1 MTKDHLQQVIFG
13 YEPVIVPGVVL
24 AVYKYGLQEVS
35 AQLYIG
41 IRTAAGG
48 RCVSSVDGPFSL
60 LAACEEV
67 SVVLRC
73 VS

>member
-13 YEPVIVPGVVL
+13 YEPVIVVL
-24 AVYKYGLQEVS
+24 AVYEYGLQEVS

-60 LAACEEV
+60 LAACGEV
-67 SVVLRC
+67 SVGLWG

>member
-13 YEPVIVPGVVL
+13 YEPVIVVL

-60 LAACEEV
+60 LAACGEV
-67 SVVLRC
+67 SVVLWC